1 MPEVSHQHAV
11 SRYLISMYISHLPLC
26 QVRERHDSGL
36 GCAMSEPCDHDPP
49 SRHQGVKAR

>member
-1 MPEVSHQHAV
+1 MPELSHQHAV
-11 SRYLISMYISHLPLC
+11 SRYLISMYISHLPLG

-49 SRHQGVKAR
+49 CRHQGV